1 MIGTSKLNESAIF
14 GVGMDCANTE
24 ASVMPTLIFEKCS
37 QFLWRQ
43 SLNSDVAQWI
53 EHQTT
58 DLGTAGSS
66 PAIRA
71 KTVKVPDVRKA
82 VVHSSHR

>member
-1 MIGTSKLNESAIF
+1 
-14 GVGMDCANTE
+14 
-24 ASVMPTLIFEKCS
+24 MPTLIFEKCP

-43 SLNSDVAQWI
+43 SLNSDVAQLDRAWDFYS
-53 EHQTT
+53 Q
-58 DLGTAGSS
+58 GAGSN

-82 VVHSSHR
+82 VVHSSLTFLPVAANNEKNL

>member
-24 ASVMPTLIFEKCS
+24 ASVMPALIFEKCP
-37 QFLWRQ
+37 QFLWRE

-53 EHQTT
+53 RAP
-58 DLGTAGSS
+58 DYGSGGCRFES
-66 PAIRA
+66 GHPSQNNQNA
-71 KTVKVPDVRKA
+71 DVRKA
-82 VVHSSHR
+82 GVPSSHR